1 VGLEEGLLEDILG
14 TLTIPEHPE
23 QEAEQIVVVPVNE
36 DPERL
41 GLAAVAES
49 QKKALVRFG

>member
-1 VGLEEGLLEDILG
+1 VGLEEGLLENILG

-23 QEAEQIVVVPVNE
+23 QEAEQIVVVPVDQ

-41 GLAAVAES
+41 GLAPVAES
-49 QKKALVRFG
+49 QKKAFIRFG